1 MRAKTV
7 IASVFLLLSRAAIVV
22 AQADPPLAYPLP
34 AASALSVQKD
44 LVYRAVADSALRF
57 DLYRP
62 VTRPSSALPVLVIYN
77 GFGMRRIKQRAQAVG
92 WASLAAASGFAAV
105 TYDSHANG
113 EVEDWDALIA
123 HLRSQSGVF
132 GIDPQ
137 NVTLMAWSGHVSRG
151 MGLAMDARHLEL
163 KSAIFLYGVG
173 EVASF
178 RLDLPTLIVRAG
190 LDTPGLNKAIDA
202 LIARGLAAN
211 AQVSV
216 IGYGAGAHGFELVN
230 DNALTREIVDQVL
243 TFARSHAKS
252 AVASAVRADAS
263 IAQAAAALYREDFA
277 LAARAYEALVAQNPN
292 SVDYNLRLGEAL
304 LGMDQNA
311 RALAALQR
319 AWVLNNGARA
329 RDIGF
334 PAATAAAR
342 MHDFKAAEP
351 FLRALLN
358 RGVAKAQLRADVR
371 LSGLASDSSFIALL
385 R

>member
-1 MRAKTV
+1 MYRRILV
-7 IASVFLLLSRAAIVV
+7 ASALLLWSRAAIVV
-22 AQADPPLAYPLP
+22 AQADPRLAYPMP
-34 AASALSVQKD
+34 AASALIIQKD
-44 LVYRAVADSALRF
+44 LVYRTLADSALRF

-62 VTRPSSALPVLVIYN
+62 DARPARPLPVLVIYN
-77 GFGMRRIKQRAQAVG
+77 GFGMGGIKQRAQAVG
-92 WASLAAASGFAAV
+92 WASIAAAAGFAAV
-105 TYDSHANG
+105 TYDSHPDGQA
-113 EVEDWDALIA
+113 EDWDALIA
-123 HLRSQSGVF
+123 HLRTQASVYGL
-132 GIDPQ
+132 DPQ
-137 NVTLMAWSGHVSRG
+137 NITLMAWSGHVSRG
-151 MGLAMDARHLEL
+151 IGLAMDARHLEI

-178 RLDLPTLIVRAG
+178 RLDLPTMIVRAG

-211 AQVSV
+211 APISV

-243 TFARSHAKS
+243 MFARSHAKS
-252 AVASAVRADAS
+252 AVGSAVRADVVV
-263 IAQAAAALYREDFA
+263 AQAAAALYREDFGV
-277 LAARAYEALVAQNPN
+277 AARAYEALVAQNPS
-292 SVDYNLRLGEAL
+292 SVDYNLRLGESL

-334 PAATAAAR
+334 PAAIAAAR
-342 MHDFKAAEP
+342 MHDFKSAEP

-358 RGVAKAQLRADVR
+358 RGVTKAQLRADVR
-371 LSGLASDSSFIALL
+371 LSGLAADTGFIALI